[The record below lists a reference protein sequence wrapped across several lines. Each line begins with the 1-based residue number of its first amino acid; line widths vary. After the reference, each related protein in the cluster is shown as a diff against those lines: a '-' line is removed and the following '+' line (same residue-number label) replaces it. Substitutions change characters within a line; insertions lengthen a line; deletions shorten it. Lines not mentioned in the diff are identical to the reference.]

1 MRSFTVI
8 LHPNIPKKG
17 KNYEK
22 WEHGNTT
29 MHDKSQ
35 VHQVHS
41 HIDLGGCIAIQ
52 LQAQNKLV
60 PYCIDPN
67 TIKWTLQNIYS

>member
-1 MRSFTVI
+1 
-8 LHPNIPKKG
+8 
-17 KNYEK
+17 
-22 WEHGNTT
+22 

-67 TIKWTLQNIYS
+67 TIK